1 MELWDSLLRMASA
14 LIVVLGLMALC
25 AAAARRWLGRFGAG
39 PDAPLVRVLGA
50 GSLGS
55 RRELIVVAVAG
66 EVLLLGAT
74 AGSLVPLGR
83 IRDPER
89 VARLLGAPTRVPAS
103 GEVA

>member
-1 MELWDSLLRMASA
+1 MDLWDSLLRMASA
-14 LIVVLGLMALC
+14 LAVVLGLMALC
-25 AAAARRWLGRFGAG
+25 AAAGRRWLGRLGAG
-39 PDAPLVRVLGA
+39 ADAPLVRVLGA

-74 AGSLVPLGR
+74 AGNLVPLGR

-89 VARLLGAPTRVPAS
+89 VARLLGAPARARVP